1 MKVKPII
8 INILAIIICVT
19 DSIYAQIS
27 EGGKPY
33 SFNHSVLSVIEVK
46 TMPKVDVEA
55 LLREDENSSKNEPY
69 RFGYSFDV
77 SYNLKN
83 SGTWQDL
90 PDGSKIWRL
99 GIVSPGAFSINLI
112 YDKFWLPKGGKFF
125 VYNQDKS
132 MLIGAFTER
141 NNKPNRKFATELVKG
156 EAIILEYYEPANVTR
171 SGEISIS
178 RVVHAYRNLFGTS
191 QSGRSLGKIL
201 GFGDSGECNNNV
213 YCPEAAGWVDEI
225 HSVARI
231 LGGNYL
237 ASGSLVNNVKE
248 NFDPYFL
255 TANHVYIDLPDPSTW
270 VFYFNY
276 ESDDCQNPDEEP
288 TSQTMTGASLKA
300 HNSASD
306 FALIMLDKIP
316 PLNYNVYY
324 NGWSNINAAPS
335 SSVCIHHPSGD
346 IKKISYENDQ
356 AISATWPET
365 PTNSHWKVIWD
376 DGTTEHGSSG
386 SPLFNPDHRI
396 VGQLHGGQASCS
408 NPNGPD
414 YFSKFSMS
422 WDYGSSSSTR
432 LKDWLDPN
440 NTGATVLNGLP
451 RYKNIYVPQDYPT
464 IQNAIDAAVS
474 GCIVH
479 VSSGT
484 YTESISMKEG
494 VDVKGSG
501 QSSTTI
507 NGRVYFNNDDGAGL
521 SDVTVNDKISVNNSD
536 NVSISSCKAGH
547 SNCYID
553 ATGSSMLG
561 LGNITSL
568 VSQTRGIYAHSGSD
582 FSIISGSWKN
592 KMDAVQLSGTSDG
605 DMHWVNFCRNS
616 YYDIIASSST
626 AHAYGCTFSSSVPGG
641 SVSGNV
647 YWDNW
652 NYCGGGGG
660 FLGKKPGKRANDI
673 CNDKN
678 TATINTDDPD
688 FIDYKEIMDSY
699 NIIKDKFIEDK
710 KSGKR
715 FSPLKYKS
723 DLDSVIEQ
731 FKKFIS
737 KYPDSPYAAS
747 VLSRMGSIWRILDNF
762 EELSDYINKTANNP
776 KLQHLKPYALSTLI
790 SMYIKMDEYIKAVEL
805 YNKLIED
812 YPDHPMAVE
821 WLYGKGIVYKYHM
834 GKPASAEKI
843 FRIII
848 EKYPDNP
855 TAQSANDELEYVKHE
870 LPIKKLGEKEE
881 SEEPL
886 NLSVQNYPNPFN
898 PETTISFIL
907 PEQGY
912 VLVKIFDVMGREIR
926 TITDKKMS
934 AGRHTV
940 RWDGKNHT
948 GQYVASGIYFYRIKF
963 KNQVLN
969 RKIMLVR

>member
-1 MKVKPII
+1 MTPELCVLPDKKTGII
-8 INILAIIICVT
+8 ITTIEEGINTFPNYDHAYYTISSYDVDESIDINEIKSKLNNSPVYASMYVYT
-19 DSIYAQIS
+19 DFKYYHDGIYEWDEQSSLVGSHA
-27 EGGKPY
+27 
-33 SFNHSVLSVIEVK
+33 VVIV
-46 TMPKVDVEA
+46 
-55 LLREDENSSKNEPY
+55 
-69 RFGYSFDV
+69 GYNDTEE
-77 SYNLKN
+77 YWTCKN
-83 SGTWQDL
+83 SWG
-90 PDGSKIWRL
+90 DGWGEDGYFRI
-99 GIVSPGAFSINLI
+99 AF
-112 YDKFWLPKGGKFF
+112 
-125 VYNQDKS
+125 
-132 MLIGAFTER
+132 
-141 NNKPNRKFATELVKG
+141 
-156 EAIILEYYEPANVTR
+156 
-171 SGEISIS
+171 
-178 RVVHAYRNLFGTS
+178 
-191 QSGRSLGKIL
+191 
-201 GFGDSGECNNNV
+201 GECGIDSRR
-213 YCPEAAGWVDEI
+213 AGTATVN
-225 HSVARI
+225 S
-231 LGGNYL
+231 NSF
-237 ASGSLVNNVKE
+237 ASIVPQ
-248 NFDPYFL
+248 F
-255 TANHVYIDLPDPSTW
+255 
-270 VFYFNY
+270 FN
-276 ESDDCQNPDEEP
+276 
-288 TSQTMTGASLKA
+288 
-300 HNSASD
+300 
-306 FALIMLDKIP
+306 
-316 PLNYNVYY
+316 
-324 NGWSNINAAPS
+324 NIN
-335 SSVCIHHPSGD
+335 
-346 IKKISYENDQ
+346 
-356 AISATWPET
+356 
-365 PTNSHWKVIWD
+365 
-376 DGTTEHGSSG
+376 
-386 SPLFNPDHRI
+386 
-396 VGQLHGGQASCS
+396 
-408 NPNGPD
+408 
-414 YFSKFSMS
+414 
-422 WDYGSSSSTR
+422 
-432 LKDWLDPN
+432 
-440 NTGATVLNGLP
+440 
-451 RYKNIYVPQDYPT
+451 
-464 IQNAIDAAVS
+464 NAIQIAKNAEDVY
-474 GCIVH
+474 

-484 YTESISMKEG
+484 YTEDISMKAG

-521 SDVTVNDKISVNNSD
+521 SNVTVNDKISVNNSD
-536 NVSISSCKAGH
+536 NVSIFSCKAGY

-737 KYPDSPYAAS
+737 KYPDSPYTAS

-855 TAQSANDELEYVKHE
+855 TAQSANDELKYVKHE
-870 LPIKKLGEKEE
+870 LPVKKLGEKEE